1 MARQGIGMGRTIW
14 GEARMSATYF
24 NKRGDGHSIRGTM
37 AREQGAVAW
46 SKLPATLRRGLS
58 VRDAI
63 DAENP
68 LVHVSQVLTY
78 EQPRDLSRWSRI
90 MEATVKGVWERR
102 N

>member
-58 VRDAI
+58 IRDAI
-63 DAENP
+63 DAEISASGITP
-68 LVHVSQVLTY
+68 ASTPPKY
-78 EQPRDLSRWSRI
+78 MCTIWIRWKSFG
-90 MEATVKGVWERR
+90 ESSTRR
-102 N
+102 V